1 MQYGKSYP
9 SIPGWSPS
17 ETLIQKGLSNVWDN
31 VMGVFGEYSAAKT
44 QELMDAAA
52 QEATTLYQQQ

>member
-1 MQYGKSYP
+1 
-9 SIPGWSPS
+9 
-17 ETLIQKGLSNVWDN
+17 
-31 VMGVFGEYSAAKT
+31 MGVFGEYSAAKT